1 MIYNF
6 YYLRQNRCSTSVRS
20 KNRKKVLLVSKKT
33 YSWFCK
39 TNKVR
44 LEFSRWWH
52 YAFNIHF
59 RLLKSKLVASTTEVL
74 FIKINL
80 RKKKRLM
87 CCDYN
92 PSKLAIKNFTYNIGK
107 TLDSYIG
114 NYDNFLV
121 VGNFNSEISESWI
134 NVFYSIYSLYNLCDK
149 ARCVKSVRIW
159 SFTGLANLR
168 IQSES
173 GKCGPEKLW
182 IQTVFTQWL
191 LLKKT
196 GKSIMHRS
204 FSE

>member
-39 TNKVR
+39 INKVR
-44 LEFSRWWH
+44 LEFSRW
-52 YAFNIHF
+52 
-59 RLLKSKLVASTTEVL
+59 LKSKLVASTTEVL

-121 VGNFNSEISESWI
+121 VGNFNSEISES
-134 NVFYSIYSLYNLCDK
+134 
-149 ARCVKSVRIW
+149 
-159 SFTGLANLR
+159 
-168 IQSES
+168 
-173 GKCGPEKLW
+173 
-182 IQTVFTQWL
+182 
-191 LLKKT
+191 
-196 GKSIMHRS
+196 
-204 FSE
+204 

>member
-1 MIYNF
+1 MTYNF

-92 PSKLAIKNFTYNIGK
+92 PSKLPIKNFTYNIGK

-121 VGNFNSEISESWI
+121 VGNFNSEISES
-134 NVFYSIYSLYNLCDK
+134 
-149 ARCVKSVRIW
+149 
-159 SFTGLANLR
+159 
-168 IQSES
+168 
-173 GKCGPEKLW
+173 
-182 IQTVFTQWL
+182 
-191 LLKKT
+191 
-196 GKSIMHRS
+196 
-204 FSE
+204 